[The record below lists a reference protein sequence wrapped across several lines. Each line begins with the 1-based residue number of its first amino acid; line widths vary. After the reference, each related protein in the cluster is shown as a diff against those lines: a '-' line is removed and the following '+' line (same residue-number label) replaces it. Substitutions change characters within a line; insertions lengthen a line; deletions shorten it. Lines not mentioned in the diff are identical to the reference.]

1 MSSSLR
7 QLHISLHP
15 LYPVPLYPF
24 IMADNSDVQVQLNDL
39 EAEEARIMRELR
51 EIDEKTRAESAPAA
65 GTTSGR
71 PQSDAHID
79 DPESALASL
88 LAECEK
94 EVRDA
99 KGYIADHGPP
109 MRIVRLR
116 KGEVGPKTATYLSRP
131 RNTGVDF
138 TIPVA
143 HKSYSQA
150 VKHPIFLNDIRD
162 KIRSRTYTHP
172 DEYIADMRL
181 LYRNTDTFNKGPDL
195 EWVVQHAR
203 LLLEAAEEAVKSRSS
218 GFGSIDRAMRQ
229 SSSSKHRPPASASK
243 RKRTSDP
250 PQLDRHAVL
259 SVGTV
264 IEIWWGSTF
273 RRWFP
278 AVIVDRAGPS
288 KALVRY
294 KSDDSTSWVSLHGSS
309 ACNWRLPVAKPPT
322 PSPVPQR
329 SSSRRADPPPG
340 KKRRAAPSS
349 PRSSGGAPVV
359 IDTVNGDTDALQAA
373 VASQLKDA
381 VASIKDQFREG
392 LERVESMV
400 HRSDGLQRVLL
411 AVQDT
416 QDTLQASLSKVNKSV
431 EHLRSNLRSVQRDVA
446 ELKDSLEFGTRK
458 PRNMR
463 PDTIEYNRIQNEQA
477 RRHDRKKDRD
487 NYGEPRK
494 ERASGRDYDRDS
506 RRAEPR
512 RGMDHKSKALRME
525 DRRTKGDWGER
536 PDRRPNS
543 KHNEVARSDEDLMDV
558 DDVTPERKEH
568 SRNSNEAKHAR
579 DFVDKAKDRNGHVNE
594 ADNDRYQREDGSRP
608 EVDRDKVD
616 DGDSEKESTKARQNE
631 RHELEGPPRSPR
643 PMHDS
648 PDDNRT
654 MAIEVKD
661 SPDSGGKQKREERD
675 SNVKVGSPME
685 DDQDDVGKM
694 ENKRRRPLNDS
705 SPKVSPRADKTNVSD
720 SDSESDRGSDS
731 EESDESG
738 GDADADVEKRKE
750 SRIEGG
756 KAGRSAGK
764 TSSPKYP
771 DAAADE
777 GDKKYE
783 KKTINKDVGDD
794 FNGNREHDRDG
805 EHDRDRRHDR
815 KNDRGSDRESQRD
828 TDRESDRRR
837 ETESDRESNQ
847 EKPGNRKHDAGAK
860 RNPDSDSEDEPHQD
874 RICGREGGERRNNKN
889 EERWNDNGSG
899 RGSDEEQRIVRKGT
913 RRGDRGSDGS
923 DDDDKNSQGEDGK
936 RKGASKGIKKATDGG
951 GGREDSS
958 DGSGDRDNSSSDS
971 EDDRKEATTKAD
983 MDSGREIKRGSGAG
997 SRPKVSRFA
1006 QAPEE
1011 GGTNTALN
1019 RDGDDI
1025 KKVTGSKGTDSGTD
1039 KNESD
1044 TPEEENGEISTSGK
1058 HAKTNG
1064 TSK

>member
-1 MSSSLR
+1 
-7 QLHISLHP
+7 
-15 LYPVPLYPF
+15 
-24 IMADNSDVQVQLNDL
+24 MADNSDVQVQLNDL

-71 PQSDAHID
+71 PQSDAHLD

-203 LLLEAAEEAVKSRSS
+203 LLLEAAEEAVKSRSA

-229 SSSSKHRPPASASK
+229 SSSSKHRPPTSASK

-250 PQLDRHAVL
+250 SPPDRNAIP
-259 SVGTV
+259 SVGAV

-273 RRWFP
+273 RRWYP
-278 AVIVDRAGPS
+278 AVIVDRAGPA

-294 KSDDSTSWVSLHGSS
+294 KSDESTSWVSLHGSS
-309 ACNWRLPVAKPPT
+309 ACNWRFPVSKPPT
-322 PSPVPQR
+322 PTPVPQR

-373 VASQLKDA
+373 VASQLKDV
-381 VASIKDQFREG
+381 VASIKDQIREG
-392 LERVESMV
+392 IERVESMV

-416 QDTLQASLSKVNKSV
+416 QDTMQASLSKVTKSV

-463 PDTIEYNRIQNEQA
+463 PDIAEYNRGQNELS

-487 NYGEPRK
+487 SYGEPRK
-494 ERASGRDYDRDS
+494 ERASGREYDRDS
-506 RRAEPR
+506 RRADPR
-512 RGMDHKSKALRME
+512 RGMDHKRKPLRME
-525 DRRTKGDWGER
+525 DRKSKGDWGER
-536 PDRRPNS
+536 LDRRSNS
-543 KHNEVARSDEDLMDV
+543 KHNDVARSDEDLMDV
-558 DDVTPERKEH
+558 DNVTPEHREQ
-568 SRNSNEAKHAR
+568 SRNSDEAKHAR
-579 DFVDKAKDRNGHVNE
+579 DFVDKAKNRNGHVKE
-594 ADNDRYQREDGSRP
+594 PDNDRYRTEDRSRP
-608 EVDRDKVD
+608 EVDHTHKVD
-616 DGDSEKESTKARQNE
+616 DGDSEKESTKSKQNE
-631 RHELEGPPRSPR
+631 RNELEGPPRSPR
-643 PMHDS
+643 PMLNS
-648 PDDNRT
+648 PDDNRA
-654 MAIEVKD
+654 MAIEGKD
-661 SPDSGGKQKREERD
+661 SPDSGDTQKREERD
-675 SNVKVGSPME
+675 SNVKVGSPMD
-685 DDQDDVGKM
+685 DDQDNVGKL
-694 ENKRRRPLNDS
+694 ENKRRRPLDS
-705 SPKVSPRADKTNVSD
+705 SPKASPRVEKTKVND
-720 SDSESDRGSDS
+720 SDSENDRGSDS
-731 EESDESG
+731 EEGDESG
-738 GDADADVEKRKE
+738 DDIDADVEKRKE
-750 SRIEGG
+750 SRSESG
-756 KAGRSAGK
+756 KVGRSAGK
-764 TSSPKYP
+764 TSSPRRP
-771 DAAADE
+771 DTAADE
-777 GDKKYE
+777 ADENYE
-783 KKTINKDVGDD
+783 KKATNKDVGDG
-794 FNGNREHDRDG
+794 FNGDRK
-805 EHDRDRRHDR
+805 HDRDRGRERDRDRDRDRGHDR
-815 KNDRGSDRESQRD
+815 RNDREKDRESQCD
-828 TDRESDRRR
+828 TDHESDCRR
-837 ETESDRESNQ
+837 ERDSDRENDHGKKGS
-847 EKPGNRKHDAGAK
+847 PKHDAGAK
-860 RNPDSDSEDEPHQD
+860 RKHDSDSENEPRQD
-874 RICGREGGERRNNKN
+874 RIRGREGGERRSNKN
-889 EERWNDNGSG
+889 DERWNDNGCG
-899 RGSDEEQRIVRKGT
+899 RGSDGERRIDRKGA
-913 RRGDRGSDGS
+913 RRGDRVSGGSDE
-923 DDDDKNSQGEDGK
+923 DDKNSQGEDGK
-936 RKGASKGIKKATDGG
+936 GKGASKGIKKTAGG
-951 GGREDSS
+951 GGGDDSS
-958 DGSGDRDNSSSDS
+958 ESSGDRDSSSSDS
-971 EDDRKEATTKAD
+971 EDDRKEETTKAD
-983 MDSGREIKRGSGAG
+983 MDSGREIKRSSGTG

-1011 GGTNTALN
+1011 DGTNPGLN
-1019 RDGDDI
+1019 RDEDGM
-1025 KKVTGSKGTDSGTD
+1025 KKTTGSKGTDSGTD

-1058 HAKTNG
+1058 DAKTNG
-1064 TSK
+1064 TSE